1 MRTKIKVLIVDDTAG
16 WRDFDKN
23 IIENV
28 LSDYEYEITLAES
41 AKDGYDRLLYAE
53 KTPYDLIISDLQ
65 MESDFAPLTA
75 GEWFIRQVQ
84 NFNNYYNTKI
94 LIISGMYNIEMVA
107 DSLNVD
113 FISKR
118 MLISGG
124 ELPLKFKLEEM
135 GIIKSK
141 E

>member
-1 MRTKIKVLIVDDTAG
+1 MIKILIVDDTAG

-28 LSDYEYEITLAES
+28 LSGYEYDITLAES
-41 AKDGYDRLLYAE
+41 AKDGYDKLLYSE

-84 NFNNYYNTKI
+84 NFKNYYNTKI

-135 GIIKSK
+135 SIIKSK

>member
-1 MRTKIKVLIVDDTAG
+1 MIKILIVDDTLG

-23 IIENV
+23 LLESI
-28 LSDYEYEITLAES
+28 LTDYEYEITLAES
-41 AKDGYDRLLYAE
+41 AKDGYDKLLYAE
-53 KTPYDLIISDLQ
+53 KSPYDLIISDLQ

-84 NFNNYYNTKI
+84 NFKSYFNTKI
-94 LIISGMYNIEMVA
+94 IIISGMYNIEMVA

-124 ELPLKFKLEEM
+124 ELPLKFKLEN
-135 GIIKSK
+135 GIIKNK

>member
-1 MRTKIKVLIVDDTAG
+1 MIKILIVDDTAG

-28 LSDYEYEITLAES
+28 LSGYEYDITLAES
-41 AKDGYDRLLYAE
+41 AKDGYDKLLYSE

-84 NFNNYYNTKI
+84 NFKNYYNTKI

-107 DSLNVD
+107 NSLNVD